1 MRATIPIRFS
11 TLLASAA
18 LLAACT
24 SVPLEKP
31 EKALATA
38 EHAIMQANQE
48 VTEDTQSVALYE
60 AEKKL
65 AQARGLVNKS
75 NATKEDYTKARRLAE
90 EATVAAHLAQARAEA
105 RQAQARKAELEETLE
120 SLRESLPRE
129 ETE

>member
-1 MRATIPIRFS
+1 MRSTIPIRF
-11 TLLASAA
+11 LIVLASAI

-65 AQARGLVNKS
+65 AQARSLINKA

-90 EATVAAHLAQARAEA
+90 EATLAANLAQAQAEA
-105 RQAQARKAELEETLE
+105 RQAQERKAELGETLE
-120 SLRESLPRE
+120 TLHEGLQRE
-129 ETE
+129 EAE